1 MPWVD
6 PSELEHFRKSTHIV
20 RFLTTAIHELVGH
33 GTGILLSETA
43 PGIYNFDQQNPP
55 ISPLN
60 GKAVTSHYLP
70 GQTWN
75 SVFENLAGTVEECR
89 AILVSEYLMDNK
101 DLLCIFG
108 YTNTSEIT
116 ADDRKCYHDREF
128 SLLTNPILVL
138 YTTYLNIG
146 VDGLQAL
153 EHYNFENQAWGQ
165 VHHQVCIP
173 TFSCSRL
180 IKTKLLPRLTSP
192 S

>member
-6 PSELEHFRKSTHIV
+6 PSDLEHFRKSTHIV
-20 RFLTTAIHELVGH
+20 RFLTTAIHELV
-33 GTGILLSETA
+33 LSETA

-75 SVFENLAGTVEECR
+75 SVFGNLAGTVEECR

-101 DLLCIFG
+101 DLLSIFG

-116 ADDRKCYHDREF
+116 ADDRKCYHDRG
-128 SLLTNPILVL
+128 I
-138 YTTYLNIG
+138 
-146 VDGLQAL
+146 
-153 EHYNFENQAWGQ
+153 
-165 VHHQVCIP
+165 
-173 TFSCSRL
+173 
-180 IKTKLLPRLTSP
+180 
-192 S
+192 